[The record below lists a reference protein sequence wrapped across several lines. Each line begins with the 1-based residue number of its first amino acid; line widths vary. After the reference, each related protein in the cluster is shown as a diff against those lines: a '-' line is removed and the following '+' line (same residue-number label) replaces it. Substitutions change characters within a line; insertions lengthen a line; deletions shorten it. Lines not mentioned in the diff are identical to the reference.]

1 MPKYTFNYI
10 VSGNISIEFNAK
22 NDKEAIKKLR
32 TQKRFKCNRPKFLEE
47 NMCFLS
53 IYPTVLET
61 EDKRI
66 IESCQD
72 PSLITEELC

>member
-1 MPKYTFNYI
+1 MPKYKFNYI
-10 VSGNISIEFNAK
+10 VSGNIQIEFNAK

-32 TQKRFKCNRPKFLEE
+32 TQKRFNGDRPNFLDRNRSL
-47 NMCFLS
+47 LS

-61 EDKRI
+61 EDGRI

-72 PSLITEELC
+72 TSLITEELC